1 MKERMQK
8 IVSQSTNCP
17 QKDSSENDSYVGVQ
31 TFMGMTENNLL
42 EVSFTKEEL
51 LERILSPSNLNTAYK
66 RVVQN
71 GGSGGVDDLSTDDL
85 LPYLRAHKNELI
97 TSLLDGSYRPNPV
110 RRVEIPKDNGKK
122 RQLGIPT
129 VVDRLIQQAI
139 SQVLSSL
146 YEREF
151 SDTSYGFRP
160 KRGAHQALRKSQSYI
175 TAGYKYVVDLDLE
188 KFFDTV
194 SQSKLMELLSRRI
207 KDGRVLSLIHKY
219 MRAGVVVNHKFSES
233 VHGVPQGGPLSPLLS
248 NVMLNELDKELE
260 QRGHPI
266 VRYADDCMIF
276 CKSKRAAE
284 RTKKSIIQF
293 IESKLYLKVN
303 RDKTSVGY
311 VRGKKFLGYSFY
323 VSKGECHLSVHPK
336 SVTKMKNRLK
346 ELTSRSNSWGYEV
359 RKSKLR
365 QFIVGWVEYF
375 KLADMKGHLRGIDEW
390 LRRRIRMCIWKC
402 WKKVKTRYKNLMRCG
417 IDKNQSWMWANTRKG
432 YWCIAGSPIVSRAIN
447 NDNLRKAGYL
457 TLSDYYRK
465 VTS

>member
-1 MKERMQK
+1 MQK
-8 IVSQSTNCP
+8 ILARNNSCP
-17 QKDSSENDSYVGVQ
+17 QKDSSENESYVGVQ
-31 TFMGMTENNLL
+31 TFMWMTENNLV
-42 EVSFTKEEL
+42 EVSFTKEDL
-51 LERILSPSNLNTAYK
+51 LERILSPSNLNIAYK

-71 GGSGGVDDLSTDDL
+71 RGSGGVDDLGTEAL
-85 LPYLRAHKNELI
+85 LPYLTAHKNELI
-97 TSLLDGSYRPNPV
+97 ASLLDGSYRPNPV
-110 RRVEIPKDNGKK
+110 RRVEIPKENGTT

-139 SQVLSSL
+139 SPVLSPL
-146 YEREF
+146 YDREF
-151 SDTSYGFRP
+151 SDNSYGFRP

-194 SQSKLMELLSRRI
+194 PQSKLMEILSRRI

-219 MRAGVVVNHKFSES
+219 MRAGVIVSHKFSES
-233 VHGVPQGGPLSPLLS
+233 KQGVPQGGPLSPLLS
-248 NVMLNELDKELE
+248 NIMLNELDQELE
-260 QRGHPI
+260 KRGHPF
-266 VRYADDCMIF
+266 VRYADDCLIF
-276 CKSKRAAE
+276 FKSKRAAE

-303 RDKTSVGY
+303 RDKTTVGY

-323 VSKGECHLSVHPK
+323 VSKGECRLSVHPK
-336 SVTKMKNRLK
+336 SVNKLK
-346 ELTSRSNSWGYEV
+346 ACLQELTSRSNGWGYEV

-365 QFIVGWVEYF
+365 QFIVGWIEYF
-375 KLADMKGHLRGIDEW
+375 KLADMKQHLRSIDEW
-390 LRRRIRMCIWKC
+390 LCRRIRMCIWKC

-457 TLSDYYRK
+457 MLCDYYRK